1 MTERK
6 MNTPLRNRI
15 LLARTFFMLA
25 SPFFTIAP
33 VNAQNVPATD
43 AKAVQ
48 EVNIY
53 TNREP
58 ALFANTLSDFTAK
71 TGIKVNTI
79 FSDKGLTER
88 IVAEGKASP
97 ADVLIT
103 VDIGRLQDAVD
114 KNIAASFVT
123 KELEAIV
130 PASLREK
137 EGRWVSLS
145 LRARAIYAS
154 VERVKEPGLT
164 YENLADPR
172 WKGRVCIRSG
182 QHPYNIAL
190 IAAMIAKK
198 GEAATKAWLTGL
210 KANLARKPSGGDRD
224 VAKDIAA
231 NVCDVGFGNQYYVGL
246 MRTGSDENQKKWE
259 QAIRVILPTFEGGGT
274 HVNVS
279 GAVILQNAPNKAN
292 ALKLVE
298 HMLSPETQRVFSN
311 ANFEY
316 PVRAGVNINPIVAS
330 FGALT
335 PDTINVTDIAK
346 MRTRASQLVDEV
358 GFDQ

>member
-1 MTERK
+1 MTTQSPK
-6 MNTPLRNRI
+6 RI
-15 LLARTFFMLA
+15 LLTRALLAGTFLTLA
-25 SPFFTIAP
+25 FPFSIAL
-33 VNAQNVPATD
+33 VKAQTAPAMEG
-43 AKAVQ
+43 KAAQ
-48 EVNIY
+48 EVNVY

-79 FSDKGLTER
+79 FSDKGLAER
-88 IVAEGKASP
+88 IVAEGASSP

-103 VDIGRLQDAVD
+103 VDVGRLQEAVD
-114 KNIAASFVT
+114 KNIAAPFVT
-123 KELEAIV
+123 KEMEAIV
-130 PASLREK
+130 PASMRDK

-154 VERVKEPGLT
+154 VERVKEPSLT
-164 YENLADPR
+164 YENLADPK

-190 IAAMIAKK
+190 FATMLAKK
-198 GEAATKAWLTGL
+198 GEAATKQWLTGL

-231 NVCDVGFGNQYYVGL
+231 GVCDLGLGNQYYVGL

-259 QAIRVILPTFEGGGT
+259 QAIRVILPNFEGGGT

-279 GAVILQNAPNKAN
+279 GAVILQNAPHKAN

-298 HMLSPETQRVFSN
+298 HMLSAETQRVFAD

-316 PVRAGVNINPIVAS
+316 PVRAGVSINPIVDS

-335 PDTINVTDIAK
+335 ADTMNVTDIAK
-346 MRTRASQLVDEV
+346 MRSRASQLVDEV